1 MGQKESGEKVRKRPF
16 FCGRSRFLPL
26 CILTKA
32 AERKMRRRLDSEKN
46 TKSRKMITLCII
58 VPLGKKRKE
67 TIDKGGRTWYNDA
80 RGNYTCRFFAGIAQS
95 VHPPQRACN
104 RATAA
109 GGSWRDAEQL
119 MLQEK
124 NYYAGI
130 AQSVEQLIRNQQVA
144 CSSHVSSSNPRQ
156 DLLTGI
162 FPFRCMIFRLCR
174 RKEFDTMH
182 LKNCAGPSAR
192 EGEL

>member
-1 MGQKESGEKVRKRPF
+1 MMQKESGEKVRKRPF

-58 VPLGKKRKE
+58 MPLGKKRKE

-80 RGNYTCRFFAGIAQS
+80 RGNYTCRFF
-95 VHPPQRACN
+95 
-104 RATAA
+104 
-109 GGSWRDAEQL
+109 
-119 MLQEK
+119 
-124 NYYAGI
+124 AGI